1 MNLSQFSKINNLTK
15 EEYKN
20 LKDNIKATAQS
31 IYTQLEEDRGVY
43 KPITNIFQ
51 EGLTTDLHYFIIA
64 ELKKLGVEFIADNT
78 QYRK

>member
-1 MNLSQFSKINNLTK
+1 MNISQFSKMNNLTK

-20 LKDNIKATAQS
+20 LKQNIKVTAQA
-31 IYTQLEEDRGVY
+31 IYTQLEADQGVY
-43 KPITNIFQ
+43 KPITNIFKT
-51 EGLTTDLHYFIIA
+51 GLTTDIHYFIIA